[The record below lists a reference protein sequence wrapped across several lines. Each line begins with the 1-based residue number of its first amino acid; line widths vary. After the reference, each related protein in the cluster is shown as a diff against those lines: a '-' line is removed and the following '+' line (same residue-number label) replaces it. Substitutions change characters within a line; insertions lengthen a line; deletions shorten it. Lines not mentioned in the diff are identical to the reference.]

1 MIEIK
6 DKKLIETL
14 NFLNQKT
21 DNFVPEIVVVLGSG
35 LSVFSDGL
43 DGIKIPY
50 KDIPNFGTSNV
61 QGHKGEL
68 LFCRINNKNVAI
80 MQGRFHFYEGNS
92 AQTSTYPIKVFK
104 LMGAKTIILTNAA
117 GALNPKLNP
126 GDILLIKD
134 HINFMGTNP
143 LIGENDEA
151 LGERFP
157 DMTNIYCKNLREL
170 IKKIAKEEKIKLK
183 EGVYLATTGPS
194 YETPAEVKLYRKYGA
209 DVVGMSTVFEAIVS
223 NYLKMNTIGISM
235 VTNYASGVKKNLTL
249 THQEVLEEG
258 KKAGVK
264 ISYLVKKIIEKL

>member
-1 MIEIK
+1 MINLK

-14 NFLNQKT
+14 NFLNRKT
-21 DNFVPEIVVVLGSG
+21 NDFIPEIVVILGSG
-35 LSVFSDGL
+35 LSVFSNDL

-50 KDIPNFGTSNV
+50 KEIPNFGTSNV

-68 LFCRINNKNVAI
+68 LFCEINNKKIAV

-92 AQTSTYPIKVFK
+92 AQVCTYPVKVFK
-104 LMGAKTIILTNAA
+104 LMGAKTVILTNAA

-157 DMTNIYCKNLREL
+157 DMTNIYCENLRGL
-170 IKKIAKEEKIKLK
+170 VKKIAKKEKIKIK

-194 YETPAEVKLYRKYGA
+194 YETPAEVKLYGKYGA

-223 NYLKMNTIGISM
+223 NYLKMNTIALSM

-249 THQEVLEEG
+249 THKEVLEEG
-258 KKAGVK
+258 KKAGGK
-264 ISYLVKKIIEKL
+264 ISYLIKKIIENL